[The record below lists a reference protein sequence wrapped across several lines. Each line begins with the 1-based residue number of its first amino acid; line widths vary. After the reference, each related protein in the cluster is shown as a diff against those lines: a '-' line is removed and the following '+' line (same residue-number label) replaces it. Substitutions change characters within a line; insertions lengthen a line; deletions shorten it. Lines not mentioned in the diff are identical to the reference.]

1 MCHHRERKGSWARAD
16 GGGGHGVGTVWV
28 TFAGSGDAFGS
39 GGRLQACIHVRA
51 GGQPPV
57 LLDCGATSLV
67 ALKRQGLDP
76 GEVVAVF
83 VSHRHVD
90 HFGGLP
96 LLILDGQFNR
106 RTAPLTVVGPPGT
119 SGWLTEAMEV
129 MFPGSSTVRRR
140 FAVEVLELAPAGPP
154 VSVGAVTARGWA
166 VDHGMVGG
174 PFLGLRLEIDGRV
187 IGYTGDTAWT
197 DALVDIAAGADLFIA
212 ESYFWDKAVPYH
224 LRHADLV
231 AHRDELTSDRVI
243 LTHMSTDMLAHA
255 HEAAFPLA
263 HDGLAIEL

>member
-1 MCHHRERKGSWARAD
+1 MTAPGA
-16 GGGGHGVGTVWV
+16 GTVRV

-39 GGRLQACIHVRA
+39 GGRLQACIHVQAA
-51 GGQPPV
+51 GSPPV

-76 GEVVAVF
+76 GDVAAVF

-90 HFGGLP
+90 HFGGVP
-96 LLILDGQFNR
+96 HLILDGQFTR

-119 SGWLTEAMEV
+119 TGWLTEAMEI
-129 MFPGSSTVRRR
+129 MFPGSSTARRR
-140 FAVEVLELAPAGPP
+140 FPVEVVELRPGGHPAVVGV
-154 VSVGAVTARGWA
+154 VSARGWE
-166 VDHGMVGG
+166 VNHGMAGG
-174 PFLGLRLEIDGRV
+174 PFLGLRLELAGVV

-197 DALVDIAAGADLFIA
+197 DSLADVAAGTDLFIA
-212 ESYFWDKAVPYH
+212 ESYFWDKAVPFH

-231 AHRDELTSDRVI
+231 AHRHELTGKRVV

-255 HEAAFPLA
+255 DEAAFELA
-263 HDGLAIEL
+263 HDGLRVDLKA